1 MEKKKYVVT
10 IEETISQDFDVEA
23 NSLEEALEIARKQ
36 YRDGE
41 FVVESESCTF
51 VQAQAR
57 TEDVTEISEWREI

>member
-10 IEETISQDFDVEA
+10 IEETISQDFDIEA
-23 NSLEEALEIARKQ
+23 NSLEEALEIARKK
-36 YRDGE
+36 YRSCE
-41 FVVESESCTF
+41 FIVESESCTF

>member
-23 NSLEEALEIARKQ
+23 NSLEEAFEIARKK
-36 YRDGE
+36 YRDGK
-41 FVVESESCTF
+41 FIVESESCTF
-51 VQAQAR
+51 VQTQAR